1 MVAGNVGSEQRLAF
15 EVIGDTVNTASRLQA
30 LSKELGV
37 RMAVS
42 SDVVAAAT
50 REMGEGAA
58 ALSGDLVR
66 QGDVALRG
74 RETTISVYSLA

>member
-1 MVAGNVGSEQRLAF
+1 
-15 EVIGDTVNTASRLQA
+15 
-30 LSKELGV
+30 
-37 RMAVS
+37 MAVS